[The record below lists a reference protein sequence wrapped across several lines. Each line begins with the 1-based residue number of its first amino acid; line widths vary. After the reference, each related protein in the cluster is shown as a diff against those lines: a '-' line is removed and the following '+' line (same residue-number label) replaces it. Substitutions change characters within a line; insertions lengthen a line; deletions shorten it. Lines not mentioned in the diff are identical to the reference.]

1 MRLLLTALLVT
12 TLGASALALSYRQQ
26 NATLQQQ
33 VDALRTQAGQLLEE
47 LDQNTRRR
55 LADETRATQL
65 TEEIASSR
73 EQIRFLSQ
81 QMDQVRERIDPDF
94 ERLEQRIRQRLEN
107 EYQRRLTAATEA
119 MRNQPTSVA
128 SVVSQ
133 LGSLSNQERM
143 ALIRVQGQ
151 YGTFLDTLDVG
162 AERKTRITEA
172 LVDLNLGQAQVR
184 EDLLSQGLEPQ
195 EMANQMMTLM
205 SPEATRDTL
214 AYDLT
219 DEELAAFDAFQEQ
232 RQSTFMAGAVGDG
245 GVFMLRRDG
254 TGAANLIQQDGDII
268 INTDADSGQTR
279 RLIIQGA
286 TPAEPAQ

>member
-12 TLGASALALSYRQQ
+12 TLGASALAFSHRQQ
-26 NATLQQQ
+26 NASLQQQ
-33 VDALRTQAGQLLEE
+33 INALNEQAEQLLDE

-55 LADETRATQL
+55 LADETRAAQL

-73 EQIRFLSQ
+73 EQIRTLSQ
-81 QMDQVRERIDPDF
+81 QMDQVRQRIDPDF
-94 ERLEQRIRQRLEN
+94 EQLEQRIRQRLESD
-107 EYQRRLTAATEA
+107 YQRRLTAATEEI
-119 MRNQPTSVA
+119 RNQPASVA
-128 SVVSQ
+128 SVISQ
-133 LGSLSNQERM
+133 LGDLSNQERM

-151 YGTFLDTLDVG
+151 YGNFLDTLDAD

-172 LVDLNLGQAQVR
+172 LVDLNLSQAQVR

-195 EMANQMMTLM
+195 ELANQMMALM

-214 AYDLT
+214 SYDLT

-245 GVFMLRRDG
+245 GVFMIRREGSD
-254 TGAANLIQQDGDII
+254 AANLIERDGDII
-268 INTDADSGQTR
+268 INTDTDSGQTR

-286 TPAEPAQ
+286 TPAGPAQ